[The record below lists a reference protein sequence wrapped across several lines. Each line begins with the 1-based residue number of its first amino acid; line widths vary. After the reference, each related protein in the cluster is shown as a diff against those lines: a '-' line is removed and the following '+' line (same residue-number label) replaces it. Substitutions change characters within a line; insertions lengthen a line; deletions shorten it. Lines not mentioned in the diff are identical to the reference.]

1 MRQDAAEQ
9 ATLMTT
15 ESSSQIYWGATIKGK
30 TLDAA
35 FSDPPWD
42 MRGWDVFEEHAGKKI
57 SLLNI
62 GNVWWNCE
70 GTCRYK
76 TFNYQ
81 KAQFDAIRNRGAIPF
96 FTWQSQAK
104 GDPNQPDSNFQLADI
119 YRGNHDAFIR
129 QWADEAALWGYPF
142 FMRLDWEMNGSWYM
156 WSEKQNGNQPGDYIK
171 MWKHV
176 WNVVNCVDDGVFH
189 PLSSCVPA
197 TNVTWVW
204 NINLDFPGSQP
215 LEELYPGDTYVDWV
229 GIDGYNFGTDPAKP
243 DIWRT
248 FTEAF
253 KPTYDHVTALA
264 PTKPIIVPET
274 ASTEYGGSKA
284 QWITDALM
292 REISATFPRIKGIMW
307 FNWAF
312 AESKGIVH
320 YEIESSAT
328 AQQAFKDGIASSY
341 FAAGDTIR
349 FGNLPKLTKVK
360 PLTVSSSLPT
370 VSVTPSFTI
379 TPTKIPPNTPIP
391 TQVFPTMTP
400 VPISDST
407 SPTVSILNPKSGS
420 IIARNNTVT
429 LSATATDNIKVAKV
443 TIIVDGKG
451 GDFSC
456 TDTTYPYTCSWSV
469 SGKPDADYIITATA
483 TDASG
488 NSASSRVAVI
498 SSK

>member
-1 MRQDAAEQ
+1 MVQQHIYSLYRRKSFLIKLCVLMLFAIIFPLIVVFSQQQQNMRQDAAEQ

-360 PLTVSSSLPT
+360 PLNTSIPT
-370 VSVTPSFTI
+370 T
-379 TPTKIPPNTPIP
+379 TPTRTP
-391 TQVFPTMTP
+391 TP
-400 VPISDST
+400 QLVPGD
-407 SPTVSILNPKSGS
+407 
-420 IIARNNTVT
+420 
-429 LSATATDNIKVAKV
+429 ATGDGLVNDTDFTRWKCEYLGN
-443 TIIVDGKG
+443 G
-451 GDFSC
+451 
-456 TDTTYPYTCSWSV
+456 TC
-469 SGKPDADYIITATA
+469 
-483 TDASG
+483 
-488 NSASSRVAVI
+488 ASSNTIRSSDFNKNGTVELLDFVI
-498 SSK
+498 WKNNKI